1 MRTFKIF
8 AVLLTYPEQIWIE
21 ALDEL
26 EGLLREE
33 RRANGKADARLS
45 GLFAY
50 LRGTPL
56 LALQENYVATFDQR
70 TAHSLHLFEH
80 IHGESRDRGSAL
92 VNLAEE
98 YRRHGLEVR
107 AAELP
112 DYLPLFL
119 EFLSLQPEGEGRRLL
134 GEAVNVI
141 ALLKERLGREA
152 SPYAAL
158 FDALVQLSPARPA
171 PAPQPKR
178 QMEEAVIRFGPN
190 PEGVEPLLRPN
201 SSH

>member
-1 MRTFKIF
+1 MRTFKVL
-8 AVLLTYPEQIWIE
+8 AVLLTYPEQTWLD

-26 EGLLREE
+26 EVLLRQE
-33 RRANGKADARLS
+33 RRANGNADARLS
-45 GLFAY
+45 ELFAY
-50 LRGTPL
+50 LRGTSL
-56 LALQENYVATFDQR
+56 LTLQESYVATFDQR
-70 TAHSLHLFEH
+70 TCHSLHLFEH

-98 YRRHGLEVR
+98 YRCHGLEVQ

-119 EFLSLQPEGEGRRLL
+119 EFLSLRPEREGRRLL

-141 ALLKERLGREA
+141 ALLGERLAREV

-158 FDALVQLSPARPA
+158 FDVLARLSPVRPTPA
-171 PAPQPKR
+171 PRPPR
-178 QMEEAVIRFGPN
+178 QMEEAVIHFGPN
-190 PEGVEPLLRPN
+190 PEGVEPLLKPN
-201 SSH
+201 SPH

>member
-1 MRTFKIF
+1 MRIFKVF
-8 AVLLTYPEQIWIE
+8 AVLLTYPERSWLE

-26 EGLLREE
+26 EALLREE
-33 RRANGKADARLS
+33 QPANGKADVRLS
-45 GLFAY
+45 ELFGY
-50 LRGTPL
+50 LRSTPL

-92 VNLAEE
+92 VNLVEE

-107 AAELP
+107 APELP

-119 EFLSLQPEGEGRRLL
+119 EFLSLRPEREAWQLL
-134 GEAVNVI
+134 GEAVNVL
-141 ALLKERLGREA
+141 ALLGERLVREA

-158 FDALVQLSPARPA
+158 FDVLVRLSPVRAA
-171 PAPQPKR
+171 PAPRPPR
-178 QMEEAVIRFGPN
+178 RMEEAVVRFGPN
-190 PEGVEPLLRPN
+190 PEGVEPLLEPN
-201 SSH
+201 SPR